1 MSGELQ
7 GRSAVVTGA
16 SRGIGRATAL
26 ALAREGVQ
34 VVLAARTL
42 PDLEAVRGEVE
53 ALGVRAL
60 AVSCD
65 VTQEADVA
73 RLKAEALAAFGQVD
87 ILVNNAGVGRYANI
101 LDTSPEEY
109 DWMMDSNM
117 RSTFLCTRAF
127 LPEMVARGSGSII
140 TVSSQAGF
148 YGYGGEA
155 VYVATKFA
163 QIGFCQALDNEVRE
177 KGVKVSVI
185 APGSTNTHFAFGLGR
200 EPGEPRLQKML
211 DPNAVADAVVYA
223 AKQPDNA
230 RVLLIG
236 MRAMSEP
243 VF

>member
-1 MSGELQ
+1 MADELR
-7 GRSAVVTGA
+7 GKVAVITGA
-16 SRGIGRATAL
+16 GRGIGRSTAL
-26 ALAREGVQ
+26 ALAREGVH
-34 VVLAARTL
+34 VVLMARTEA
-42 PDLEAVRGEVE
+42 DLAALAGEAE

-60 AVSCD
+60 VVPGDAS
-65 VTQEADVA
+65 QEADVA
-73 RLKAEALAAFGQVD
+73 RLKGAALAAFGQVD
-87 ILVNNAGVGRYANI
+87 ILVNNVGVGKYATI
-101 LDTSPEEY
+101 LETTAEEY
-109 DWMMDSNM
+109 DWMMDTNV
-117 RSTFLCTRAF
+117 RSMFLCTRAF

-200 EPGEPRLQKML
+200 EPGSPRLEKML
-211 DPNAVADAVVYA
+211 DPDDVAAAVVFA
-223 AKQPDNA
+223 AKQPPNT
-230 RVLLIG
+230 RILLIG
-236 MRAMSEP
+236 MRAMFEP